1 MGQQAW
7 LCSYLVLQ
15 FFTKTKAFVLILFF
29 LKKSVISNLLL
40 YFQWN
45 LFIVA
50 FNHLL
55 LYFLLFKLDLCFS
68 SDIWRRLNKM
78 RSLWLIFA
86 AAWFHFNIIAF
97 GEIWS
102 QIYFRSMMS
111 KDHKLKIKA
120 WKLNTHASK
129 TITIR
134 IKNVEFFLFR
144 WNLKSSKKKISF
156 ITHKYR

>member
-1 MGQQAW
+1 MFCGTASLALFLSCSSLFYQNQGF
-7 LCSYLVLQ
+7 CSYNIV
-15 FFTKTKAFVLILFF
+15 FT
-29 LKKSVISNLLL
+29 KKSVISNLLL
-40 YFQWN
+40 YFQRN

-68 SDIWRRLNKM
+68 SDIWCRLNKV

-111 KDHKLKIKA
+111 KDHILKIKT
-120 WKLNTHASK
+120 WKLNTHTSK

-134 IKNVEFFLFR
+134 IKNIEVRIFYFVG
-144 WNLKSSKKKISF
+144 I
-156 ITHKYR
+156 

>member
-1 MGQQAW
+1 MICRTASLALFLSCSSIFYQNQGF
-7 LCSYLVLQ
+7 CSYIV
-15 FFTKTKAFVLILFF
+15 FIM
-29 LKKSVISNLLL
+29 SVISNLLL

-68 SDIWRRLNKM
+68 SDIWCRLNKM

-97 GEIWS
+97 GEIWL

-134 IKNVEFFLFR
+134 IKNIEVRIFYFVG
-144 WNLKSSKKKISF
+144 I
-156 ITHKYR
+156 